1 MTIATSFCDTA
12 GGKSCWLLPKL
23 LRDCGFSHCNASE
36 RGQAF
41 VLFADGRF
49 AGDGGA
55 TGEPGWDR
63 TIDHLI
69 KSQVLYH

>member
-1 MTIATSFCDTA
+1 MTIATSFCDTPS
-12 GGKSCWLLPKL
+12 GKPCWLLLKML
-23 LRDCGFSHCNASE
+23 CDCGFSHCRGRE

-41 VLFADGRF
+41 VLFADGGF
-49 AGDGGA
+49 ANVGSG